1 VDHVS
6 TPSRDGA
13 PRALPA
19 RTIAL
24 VALAALASAGIALA
38 VRTLVSR
45 GALETETFRFLAP
58 EALFLLATIPA
69 ALLFALRS
77 KADLSR
83 TGFVLGTVFR
93 ALLAAALFV
102 ALARPTLR
110 TDATLTSTVVVID
123 VSASVSDASIERA
136 EALSR
141 ALLAARGEAGAETHH
156 VEIVT
161 FARHAERVTVPED
174 PQRLAIER
182 LEEADAAT
190 DVASAL
196 RFAEALFLPGRLPRL
211 WVLSDGLETRGQA
224 LAMVPELASHG
235 VRVMVTPYEGPIASE
250 LTVTGLSF
258 PEEIRAGQPFEV
270 RVGVRATTDARA
282 RVRLYQDDRLVG
294 LDGVREL
301 ALHAGDNEVAF
312 RTVARE
318 RGTVELRAELE
329 PLAPEGEDPSHAAS
343 ADRFAENNRFVR
355 AADVIGR
362 PRVLVACP
370 EPARMDPFARVLD
383 AAEIDADVRG
393 PRGIPTSA
401 GELAGFDAIVLADTP
416 ADQVSASLEAA
427 LDAYVRRGGTLLF
440 AGGPRAFGP
449 GGWRGTQLERILPVS
464 LEGERRRDTP
474 ALALAL
480 VIDRS
485 GSMAGEKMELAKE
498 AARATADV
506 LSPDDFLEVIGFDT
520 VAERTVPL
528 QSASNRLAIQR
539 DIGRLAPRGGTA
551 IFPALDAA
559 YQDLAGSRA
568 ATRHVILLTDGQTSE
583 PGIPELVASMRA
595 DGITVTS
602 VGVGTDVNRTLLSEV
617 ADLGGGRAYFT
628 ADPSSIP
635 RIFLREATTVGQN
648 SIVEDHVRG
657 EVVTNARFLR
667 GLDMARAPLVRG
679 YVATQARGA
688 PSELVLRT
696 ELGDPLLA
704 RRAVGGGHT
713 LAWTSDLAGRW
724 SADFLRWPLSPRFFG
739 QLLREHARSDESSFL
754 PLTTR
759 IEDDALV
766 ISADAF
772 DENDQFLHDVSVHA
786 RIEGPIDAPEADRET
801 REVDLVPIAP
811 GRLEARVPLT
821 RYGAY
826 AVDAVHA
833 IAGVPYG
840 VSRASPNHPYPAEYA
855 RLTPDPS
862 LLDAL
867 ATRTGGAT
875 IAEDPR
881 PLFEH
886 DEAERIE
893 AHEEIA
899 PRILAIALALLVLD
913 VLVRRLLRA
922 A

>member
-1 VDHVS
+1 MS
-6 TPSRDGA
+6 APPRREIARAAPGA
-13 PRALPA
+13 RPRA
-19 RTIAL
+19 IAS
-24 VALAALASAGIALA
+24 VAAAGLASAAIAVA
-38 VRTLVSR
+38 VRALSAR
-45 GALETETFRFLAP
+45 GALETTTFRFLAP
-58 EALFLLATIPA
+58 DALFLIAVVPI

-77 KADLSR
+77 RAELSR
-83 TGFVLGTVFR
+83 LGFALGVTLR
-93 ALLAAALFV
+93 ALLAAALVV
-102 ALARPTLR
+102 ALARPTLV
-110 TDATLTSTVVVID
+110 TDATLTSTVVLVD
-123 VSASVSDASIERA
+123 VSPSVSDASIAHA
-136 EALSR
+136 EELARRL
-141 ALLAARGEAGAETHH
+141 LLARGARGEEHH
-156 VEIVT
+156 VELVT
-161 FARHAERVTVPED
+161 FAGSVERVSVPDD
-174 PQRLAIER
+174 PARLR
-182 LEEADAAT
+182 LERPEEPAPAT
-190 DVASAL
+190 ALASAL
-196 RFAEALFLPGRLPRL
+196 RFARALFLPDSLPRL
-211 WVLSDGLETRGQA
+211 WVLSDGLETRGRA
-224 LAMVPELASHG
+224 LAALPELSAQG

-250 LTVTGLSF
+250 LTVTNVTF

-270 RVGVRATTDARA
+270 RVGVRATTASRA
-282 RVRLYQDDRLVG
+282 RVRLYQDGRLVG
-294 LDGVREL
+294 LGAVQEVD
-301 ALHAGDNEVAF
+301 LHAGVNEVVF
-312 RTVARE
+312 RTVARD

-329 PLAPEGEDPSHAAS
+329 PLAAEGEDPATV
-343 ADRFAENNRFVR
+343 DRFAENNRFVR
-355 AADVIGR
+355 AAEVLGR

-370 EPARMDPFARVLD
+370 EPARMDAFARVLD
-383 AAEIDADVRG
+383 AAEIDADVRS
-393 PRGIPTSA
+393 PRGIPMDGS
-401 GELAGFDAIVLADTP
+401 LAGFDAIVLADTP
-416 ADQVSASLEAA
+416 ADQVSATLEASLER
-427 LDAYVRRGGTLLF
+427 YVRDGGTLLF

-449 GGWRGTQLERILPVS
+449 GGWRGSQLERILPVA
-464 LEGERRRDTP
+464 LDGERRRDTP
-474 ALALAL
+474 ALALSL

-498 AARATADV
+498 AARATAEV

-528 QSASNRLAIQR
+528 QSAANRLAIQR

-583 PGIPELVASMRA
+583 AGIPELVAAMRA

-648 SIVEDHVRG
+648 SVVEDPVRA
-657 EVVTNARFLR
+657 EVVTSTRALR
-667 GLDMARAPLVRG
+667 GLDLSRAPLLRG

-688 PSELVLRT
+688 PSELVPRT
-696 ELGDPLLA
+696 DLGAPLLA

-713 LAWTSDLAGRW
+713 IAWTSDLAGRW

-739 QLLREHARSDESSFL
+739 QLVREHARSDESSFL
-754 PLTTR
+754 PLSAR

-766 ISADAF
+766 LTADAF
-772 DENDQFLHDVSVHA
+772 GEGDQFLHDVSVHA
-786 RIEGPIDAPEADRET
+786 RVEGPIDAPEAERET
-801 REVDLVPIAP
+801 REVDLIPVAP

-855 RLTPDPS
+855 RLAPDPT
-862 LLDAL
+862 LLEAL
-867 ATRTGGAT
+867 ASRTGGAVLT
-875 IAEDPR
+875 DDPA
-881 PLFEH
+881 PLLSH
-886 DEAERIE
+886 DARERID
-893 AHEEIA
+893 AHEELA
-899 PRILAIALALLVLD
+899 PRILALALALLVLD
-913 VLVRRLLRA
+913 VLVRRVLRA

>member
-6 TPSRDGA
+6 TQTQRGA
-13 PRALPA
+13 APT
-19 RTIAL
+19 RTTAL
-24 VALAALASAGIALA
+24 VAIAALASAAIALS
-38 VRTLVSR
+38 VRTMVSR
-45 GALETETFRFLAP
+45 GALETDTFRFLAP
-58 EALFLLATIPA
+58 EALFLLATIPG
-69 ALLFALRS
+69 ALLLALRS

-83 TGFVLGTVFR
+83 TGFVLGTLLR
-93 ALLAAALFV
+93 ASLAAALFV

-110 TDATLTSTVVVID
+110 TDATLTSTVVLVD
-123 VSASVSDASIERA
+123 VSPSVSDASIARA
-136 EALSR
+136 RTLTR
-141 ALLAARGEAGAETHH
+141 ALLAARGEAGSETHH

-161 FARHAERVTVPED
+161 FARHAERVAVPED
-174 PQRLAIER
+174 PQALELDR
-182 LEEADAAT
+182 LEGTDSAT
-190 DVASAL
+190 DLASAL

-235 VRVMVTPYEGPIASE
+235 VRVMVTPYEGAIASE

-270 RVGVRATTDARA
+270 RVSVRATADARA

-294 LDGVREL
+294 LDGVQEVE
-301 ALHAGDNEVAF
+301 LHAGDDEVSF

-329 PLAPEGEDPSHAAS
+329 PLAPEAS
-343 ADRFAENNRFVR
+343 AAGGSDATSVDRFAENNRFVR

-393 PRGIPTSA
+393 PRGIPTSP

-416 ADQVSASLEAA
+416 ADQVSASLESA

-449 GGWRGTQLERILPVS
+449 GGWRGTQLERIMPVS

-713 LAWTSDLAGRW
+713 IAWTSDLAGRW

-754 PLTTR
+754 PLATR

-786 RIEGPIDAPEADRET
+786 RIEGPIDAPEAERET
-801 REVDLVPIAP
+801 REIDLAPIAP

-867 ATRTGGAT
+867 AARTGGAR
-875 IAEDPR
+875 IDEDPR

-922 A
+922 T